1 MNFCD
6 VLLLLLITKLHNR
19 LLVHGFTFIGV
30 AFGCLFFLV
39 TSQWNSKILTSW
51 SSNYLCK
58 FVRKIIIFTIIWHG
72 SWLLWRCFYPNAISN
87 STLLY
92 LGSTLFT
99 TNDVQPFF
107 SYHVPIWF
115 SISHYYLYQFSNLI

>member
-39 TSQWNSKILTSW
+39 TSQWNLKILTSW

-58 FVRKIIIFTIIWHG
+58 FVRKIIIFDMV
-72 SWLLWRCFYPNAISN
+72 
-87 STLLY
+87 
-92 LGSTLFT
+92 LGSFEDVFTQMQYPIQHYCTWAPHCSLPMTFNLFFIIMF
-99 TNDVQPFF
+99 PFGF
-107 SYHVPIWF
+107 Q
-115 SISHYYLYQFSNLI
+115 YLTITYINFQT